1 MELKFI
7 NIGET
12 ITLPSVSERTK
23 LWKLISDFVEFKSA
37 DDPEDPYQ
45 QYRSVSYGGLS
56 LYLKAEGQ
64 PAPGEPIR
72 HFYPLDMKRSL
83 KTVLKNTRIVE
94 HPIIHVVFTRDEHM
108 YREDLDYILFEED
121 KQAVKDAPPKPNDP
135 SAGDPTLGDVLSQTD
150 AMQADPEAYK
160 QYFDFYLKYYTSKYA
175 QQGVAPDQSQS
186 LPNPFA
192 GNATQFPNL
201 QNLSSNT
208 FPSRSQMSN
217 NTLPKPQQ
225 SSNTFPNPRPQHHQQ
240 HPNSNPNYIIPNTQK
255 YPNRSHYQAGP
266 SNQQFG
272 QKFSHTSHHQ
282 PTNPKQNFSNKAE
295 VNRSNSESAKKIQE
309 DLKKDNV
316 VNPLGGLVAY
326 DESDSD

>member
-12 ITLPSVSERTK
+12 ITLPSVGERTK
-23 LWKLISDFVEFKSA
+23 LWKLISDFVEFKGA
-37 DDPEDPYQ
+37 DDHEDPFQ
-45 QYRSVSYGGLS
+45 QYRGVSYGGLS

-64 PAPGEPIR
+64 PAPGEPSR

-121 KQAVKDAPPKPNDP
+121 KAAVKDALPNPND
-135 SAGDPTLGDVLSQTD
+135 STSGDPTLGDVLSHTD

-192 GNATQFPNL
+192 GQATQFPNL

-208 FPSRSQMSN
+208 FPSRSQLSSN
-217 NTLPKPQQ
+217 TIPKSQQ
-225 SSNTFPNPRPQHHQQ
+225 SSNTFPNPRPQHNPNPRPQ
-240 HPNSNPNYIIPNTQK
+240 HNPNLNPNYITPNTQK

-266 SNQQFG
+266 SNHQFG
-272 QKFSHTSHHQ
+272 QKFSHTPSVAPHHQ
-282 PTNPKQNFSNKAE
+282 HTNQNIN
-295 VNRSNSESAKKIQE
+295 Q
-309 DLKKDNV
+309 
-316 VNPLGGLVAY
+316 
-326 DESDSD
+326 